1 MSLQSCRHLKLQG
14 HVPPLRLYFIA
25 CCVNLCTYLSFPGLL
40 GYRSHLMLQ
49 SHLPLSSGYHC
60 PSVSPC
66 VAFLTLAPQM
76 FSPSLIP
83 GTPQL
88 CCALGS
94 SCICS
99 WRLRCQPAS
108 NFPASNFRR
117 RVQFPEKC
125 ASNFPKMCVQFSIK
139 DVHDFVP
146 EKARPIFVFLRARP
160 IFMRVQFSKGRASIF
175 LCLEILLK

>member
-25 CCVNLCTYLSFPGLL
+25 CSVNLCTYLSFPGLL

-108 NFPASNFRR
+108 NFPASNFPKNARPIF
-117 RVQFPEKC
+117 QKC
-125 ASNFPKMCVQFSIK
+125 ASNFRLRMFTILCPKRR
-139 DVHDFVP
+139 VH
-146 EKARPIFVFLRARP
+146 
-160 IFMRVQFSKGRASIF
+160 F
-175 LCLEILLK
+175 LCF